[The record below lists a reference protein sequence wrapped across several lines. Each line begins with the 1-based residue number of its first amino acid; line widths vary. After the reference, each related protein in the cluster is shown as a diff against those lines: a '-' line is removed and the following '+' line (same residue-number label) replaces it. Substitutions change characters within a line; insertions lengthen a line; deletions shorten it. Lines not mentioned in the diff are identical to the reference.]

1 MRKRLLALTMAGIMA
16 VSMTACGGSQTAKS
30 DAPTTAAEAA
40 ATSAAPA
47 GTGAAED
54 SGQGEAA
61 PAGEVTAASFV
72 PSKDF
77 NIRVPFAAGGT
88 MDTVARIIGQGLQK
102 TYGKSV
108 VINNLT
114 GANGAIAAA
123 DLDGAKTDATEIMA
137 GGIAMFTLAPLFNKD
152 VNMKLEDYQFVSG
165 LVTEDIMLFTAPS
178 LSGIKDWEGL
188 QEYAKTNR
196 IVYGSNAPGG
206 TTHLV
211 ATMLFGEAGIDAE
224 AVTSDGSAKDLLALA
239 GGNVVCA
246 LATSSLGAQY
256 VEEGSLVPIVVFSNE
271 PYTGYEGITVPTAKS
286 LGYDIVFQTCNFLM
300 TKKDVNPAD
309 VAAIHQAILDYSET
323 DEFKELAANASY
335 IPDLSDGET
344 IRQAIA
350 DAAAMCQKAYDTYYA
365 K

>member
-1 MRKRLLALTMAGIMA
+1 MRKRLLAMTMAGIMA
-16 VSMTACGGSQTAKS
+16 VSMTACGGSQTAKTE
-30 DAPTTAAEAA
+30 APTTAAPA
-40 ATSAAPA
+40 SA
-47 GTGAAED
+47 GTQAAGG
-54 SGQGEAA
+54 SGESEA
-61 PAGEVTAASFV
+61 AGEVTATSFV

-123 DLDGAKTDATEIMA
+123 DLDAAKTDATEIMA

-152 VNMKLEDYQFVSG
+152 VNVKLEDYQFVSG
-165 LVTEDIMLFTAPS
+165 LVTEDIMLFVAPS
-178 LSGIKDWEGL
+178 LSGVEDWDGL
-188 QEYAKTNR
+188 MEYAKDNR

-206 TTHLV
+206 TTHLL
-211 ATMLFGEAGIDAE
+211 ATMLFGEAGIEAE

-271 PYTGYEGITVPTAKS
+271 PYTGYEGFTVPTAKS

-300 TKKDVNPAD
+300 TKKDVNPTD
-309 VAAIHQAILDYSET
+309 VEAIHQAILDYSET

-335 IPDLSDGET
+335 VPDLSDGET
-344 IRQAIA
+344 IRKTIA
-350 DAAAMCQKAYDTYYA
+350 DAAAMCQEAYDKYYA